1 MCVVLAATSERL
13 TGSRVLEGALVGIV
27 APSDLA
33 KSILL
38 KILHNGEGEDV
49 EQVARIAKQFSRI
62 CDCLSFSLSNLCLI
76 FYMFILLLSFYA

>member
-33 KSILL
+33 GSILVE
-38 KILHNGEGEDV
+38 IFYCGEGGNI
-49 EQVARIAKQFSRI
+49 EQVARTRNNSLVFAIAH
-62 CDCLSFSLSNLCLI
+62 LSLSQLTCV
-76 FYMFILLLSFYA
+76 